1 MTATHVMP
9 ATSRSS
15 TRWLLL
21 GSLALNLF
29 FIGIA
34 IAMAVRPPP
43 PARNWDRDIFVR
55 TERLAEGLPKDDGAI
70 LIAQM
75 NANRNAIET
84 TQKQYRAAQEA
95 IRDSFRKEPF
105 DQSAMQ
111 AAMGDAR
118 AARQAFD
125 TAVQNAFA
133 SAATRMSQPGR
144 IALADWRSRRG
155 PNDKNR

>member
-1 MTATHVMP
+1 MTATHYAP
-9 ATSRSS
+9 ATSRPA

-43 PARNWDRDIFVR
+43 PGRMWDRDIFVR
-55 TERLAEGLPKDDGAI
+55 TERLAERLPKEDGAI

-75 NANRNAIET
+75 NANRDAIER
-84 TQKQYRAAQEA
+84 TQKQYRAGQEA
-95 IRDSFRKEPF
+95 IRESFGKEPF
-105 DQSAMQ
+105 DANAMR
-111 AAMGDAR
+111 AAMSDTR

-125 TAVQNAFA
+125 VAVQAAFA
-133 SAATRMSQPGR
+133 NAATQMSQAGR
-144 IALADWRSRRG
+144 AALADWRSSRR
-155 PNDKNR
+155 NDDRNR

>member
-1 MTATHVMP
+1 MTTTHVMP
-9 ATSRSS
+9 ATTRSS

-43 PARNWDRDIFVR
+43 ERNWDRDIFVR
-55 TERLAEGLPKDDGAI
+55 TERLADGLPQDDGAI

-75 NANRNAIET
+75 NANRTTIET

-105 DQSAMQ
+105 DPGAMQ
-111 AAMGDAR
+111 AAMSDAR

-133 SAATRMSQPGR
+133 NAATRMSQAGR

-155 PNDKNR
+155 PNHKNR

>member
-1 MTATHVMP
+1 MTATHYISAAKRP
-9 ATSRSS
+9 A

-34 IAMAVRPPP
+34 IAMAVRPA

-55 TERLAEGLPKDDGAI
+55 TERLAERLPKDDGAI

-75 NANRNAIET
+75 NANRAAIEQ

-95 IRDSFRKEPF
+95 IRESFGKEPF
-105 DQSAMQ
+105 DEGVVR
-111 AAMGDAR
+111 AAMSETR
-118 AARQAFD
+118 SARQAFD
-125 TAVQNAFA
+125 VAVQNTFA
-133 SAATRMSQPGR
+133 NAAMQMSQAGR
-144 IALADWRSRRG
+144 LALADRRARRG
-155 PNDKNR
+155 PDDKNR

>member
-1 MTATHVMP
+1 MTAASYART
-9 ATSRSS
+9 TSRPG

-43 PARNWDRDIFVR
+43 ARSWDRDIFIR
-55 TERLAEGLPKDDGAI
+55 TERLAESLPKSDGAI
-70 LIAQM
+70 LVAQM
-75 NANRNAIET
+75 NANRAAIEN

-105 DQSAMQ
+105 DA
-111 AAMGDAR
+111 AAMRAAMSETR

-125 TAVQNAFA
+125 VAVQDAFA
-133 SAATRMSQPGR
+133 KAAAEMSQAGR
-144 IALADWRSRRG
+144 VALGDSRGRRSA
-155 PNDKNR
+155 NNR

>member
-9 ATSRSS
+9 AATRSS

-43 PARNWDRDIFVR
+43 PRTWDRDVFVR
-55 TERLAEGLPKDDGAI
+55 TERLAERLPKADGDI

-75 NANRNAIET
+75 KANREAIEK
-84 TQKQYRAAQEA
+84 TQKQYRDAQEA
-95 IRDSFRKEPF
+95 IRESFRKEPF
-105 DQSAMQ
+105 DPNAMR
-111 AAMGDAR
+111 AAMDQTR
-118 AARQAFD
+118 AARQDFD
-125 TAVQNAFA
+125 VALQNAFA
-133 SAATRMSQPGR
+133 AAAAQMSQDGR
-144 IALADWRSRRG
+144 VALADWRSRRG

>member
-9 ATSRSS
+9 AATRPA

-34 IAMAVRPPP
+34 IAMAVRPAPTM
-43 PARNWDRDIFVR
+43 RNWDRDIFVR

-75 NANRNAIET
+75 NANRATIET

-105 DQSAMQ
+105 DPGAMQ
-111 AAMGDAR
+111 AAMSETR

-133 SAATRMSQPGR
+133 NAATRMSQAGR

-155 PNDKNR
+155 PKDKNR